1 MRKVISA
8 LLAALMLTSCASYTV
23 DRGLESIQVPVYG
36 ELPSTKLNDIEA
48 EKALDAER
56 QRQEQK
62 LLDAAAAMEEAIV
75 AKEGRNDYPHDLSQL
90 EYPHV
95 YRPADSQSVLDEAF
109 TRVDVLLIPLG
120 DTPLGA
126 DRTATVAASVRDLGF
141 EFIALTGSLENQTA
155 FAVALGM
162 DAVTLTGGTICF
174 TPSLKSATSSV
185 ASFSLC
191 PGKDLDLMVIDLF
204 DDADFSLDLDIAG
217 WIDHASIKSD
227 AGIKAIDAVVG
238 QSADGQKILALSSS
252 EPSSL
257 DWSIFTPYEYRTRHS
272 WAISDHLATLGYS
285 DSYRATH
292 FSEETDSG
300 VTLAAG
306 GIHERMD
313 ALYSQGLME
322 VSSSTLALSGLSDQE
337 IQRYATAA
345 TYIVP

>member
-23 DRGLESIQVPVYG
+23 DRGLESIQIPVYG
-36 ELPSTKLNDIEA
+36 DLPSTRLSDIEA
-48 EKALDAER
+48 EKALEAER
-56 QRQEQK
+56 QRQEQE
-62 LLDAAAAMEEAIV
+62 LLDAATAMEQAIV
-75 AKEGRNDYPHDLSQL
+75 AKEGRNDYPSDLSQL

-95 YRPADSQSVLDEAF
+95 YRPADSRSVLDEAF

-126 DRTATVAASVRDLGF
+126 DRAATMANSVRDLGF

-162 DAVTLTGGTICF
+162 DAVTLKGGTICF
-174 TPSLKSATSSV
+174 TPPLKSATDSV
-185 ASFSLC
+185 ASFTLC
-191 PGKDLDLMVIDLF
+191 HDKDIDLMVLDLF
-204 DDADFSLDLDIAG
+204 DDADFALDLDIAG
-217 WIDHASIKSD
+217 WIDHVSAKSD
-227 AGIKAIDAVVG
+227 AGINAIDALDS
-238 QSADGQKILALSSS
+238 QSTDGQKILALSSS

-272 WAISDHLATLGYS
+272 WAISDHLATLGFS

-322 VSSSTLALSGLSDQE
+322 VSSSTLTLCGLSDQE